1 MNKYTV
7 AKVEGGWGVVN
18 PTTGKT
24 IAIES
29 TRDKARAKKK
39 ELELAP
45 IGNVAAVAEAAPT
58 AAVAVEAGEK
68 INKVTEANYA
78 ANMARAQALKA
89 KLRAH
94 VDSTGGFPSHKTIQ
108 MDWGFN
114 ISLKALCRHKK
125 ILATELGLKKPT
137 TTTIHKKD

>member
-7 AKVEGGWGVVN
+7 AKVEGGWGVIN
-18 PTTGKT
+18 AATGKT
-24 IAIES
+24 VAVEAS
-29 TRDKARAKKK
+29 RDKARAKKK
-39 ELELAP
+39 VIETAP
-45 IGNVAAVAEAAPT
+45 VVAEAAPA
-58 AAVAVEAGEK
+58 AAVAVDAGEK

-108 MDWGFN
+108 VDWGFN